1 MQLRNWGSASNDY
14 DKQWIYKKKIRSN
27 RTAGK
32 HHPIPQSEV
41 DRLLLR
47 TRGKTGEQRKEEIR
61 RVSDRN
67 QRVARKKSAPI
78 RGLMA
83 RVSIG
88 GQQIGGQ
95 QITSIITAA
104 SAREMQLSRGQT
116 AAARIKATDVMI
128 WRV

>member
-1 MQLRNWGSASNDY
+1 MDLQEEDS
-14 DKQWIYKKKIRSN
+14 KQSDCGRTSSYPAERSGQI
-27 RTAGK
+27 A
-32 HHPIPQSEV
+32 PQNP
-41 DRLLLR
+41 
-47 TRGKTGEQRKEEIR
+47 

-67 QRVARKKSAPI
+67 QRVGRIESAPI

-95 QITSIITAA
+95 QITSIITAP

-128 WRV
+128 LRV

>member
-1 MQLRNWGSASNDY
+1 M
-14 DKQWIYKKKIRSN
+14 
-27 RTAGK
+27 
-32 HHPIPQSEV
+32 

-47 TRGKTGEQRKEEIR
+47 TRGKTKEQRKEEIR

-67 QRVARKKSAPI
+67 QRVGRIESAPI

-83 RVSIG
+83 GVS
-88 GQQIGGQ
+88 IGGQ
-95 QITSIITAA
+95 QITSIITAP

-128 WRV
+128 LRV

>member
-1 MQLRNWGSASNDY
+1 
-14 DKQWIYKKKIRSN
+14 
-27 RTAGK
+27 
-32 HHPIPQSEV
+32 
-41 DRLLLR
+41 LLLR

-67 QRVARKKSAPI
+67 QRVGRIKSAPI

>member
-1 MQLRNWGSASNDY
+1 
-14 DKQWIYKKKIRSN
+14 
-27 RTAGK
+27 
-32 HHPIPQSEV
+32 V

-47 TRGKTGEQRKEEIR
+47 TRGKTKEQRKEEIR

-67 QRVARKKSAPI
+67 QRVGRIESAPI

-83 RVSIG
+83 GVS
-88 GQQIGGQ
+88 IGGQ
-95 QITSIITAA
+95 QITSIITAP
-104 SAREMQLSRGQT
+104 SAREMQRSRGQT